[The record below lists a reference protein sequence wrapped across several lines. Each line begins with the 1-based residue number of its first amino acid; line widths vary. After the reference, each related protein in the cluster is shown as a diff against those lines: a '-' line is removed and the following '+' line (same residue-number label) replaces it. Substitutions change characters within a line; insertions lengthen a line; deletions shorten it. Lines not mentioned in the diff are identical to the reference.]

1 MKTRGKDTL
10 PPSELARQRKIDPKP
25 SRPCSAM
32 SLYAASWPS
41 ALAQGWRLLSV
52 RVAALLLVLLMGSGG
67 LLAYS
72 VLTHEEIVDLL
83 WTAEIRPL
91 LLERFPGMSEDQLKE
106 AHAYAYGGAVI
117 QDLGYYP
124 FGSAEFS
131 NLVHYVRSGD
141 FVRELR
147 LESQDANE
155 YAFALGALAHYAAD
169 IAGHPAVNQA
179 VADHYP
185 KLRAKYGK
193 SVKYAQDKT
202 AHLKTEFGFDMVQ
215 VAKNRYASEQYH
227 DFIGFKVSKPLL
239 ERVFPVVYGVE
250 LKDALPHADLAI
262 GSYRFCISRLIP
274 EMTQVALQ
282 THKKDLMREMPTA
295 AKRKFLYRLSR
306 SDYEKEWGKDYHK
319 PGFGTRV
326 MSTLLRYFPK
336 IGPFKALAF
345 NNPTPQTEELY
356 FKSINATVDQ
366 YRAFL
371 EQVRA
376 DVLLVPNRDLD
387 DGNRTKAGEY
397 SLTDDTYAKLLAEL
411 SERKFELT
419 TTDLRDNIL
428 DFYSDLSAPIE
439 TKKNTVRWQSVLTS
453 LDQLKSVTLVSTPAG
468 SPPQAPAPDL
478 PPASAPAPVV
488 SAGKH
493 FDRVLIIVLENQNYS
508 AAMKDPFLAQ
518 LAQKGARFSNFR
530 ALIHP
535 SYPNYLAMVGGSLF
549 GVRSSDQITLPD
561 DNSHRTIADFLD
573 WKNYAEDYPS
583 EPQPFLGDR
592 GKYSRKHVPFL
603 SFAKIQRESFGNV
616 VSVSTK
622 DPHNRFVADVEDF
635 RSDPK
640 KHPLPRYMFY
650 SPNADNDGHDPV
662 WRPGRGLKKA
672 SSWLNRFLKDS
683 FPLDEKMKGT
693 LVIVTFDESELY
705 EKTERIYTVFLGD
718 MVKPGEIT
726 KTYTHYSVLRT
737 IEDNFGLPPL
747 NSGDGAAEPITEV
760 WK

>member
-1 MKTRGKDTL
+1 VRKT
-10 PPSELARQRKIDPKP
+10 PAV
-25 SRPCSAM
+25 
-32 SLYAASWPS
+32 
-41 ALAQGWRLLSV
+41 ALVLC
-52 RVAALLLVLLMGSGG
+52 VLLMCSGSSF
-67 LLAYS
+67 AYS

-91 LLERFPGMSEDQLKE
+91 LLKRFPGLSEDQLKE

-124 FGSAEFS
+124 FGRAEFS
-131 NLVHYVRSGD
+131 NLAHYVRSGD

-155 YAFALGALAHYAAD
+155 YAFALGALSHYASD

-179 VADHYP
+179 VAVYYP

-227 DFIGFKVSKPLL
+227 DFIGFKVSKSLL

-250 LKDALPHADLAI
+250 LKDVLPHVDRAI
-262 GSYRFCISRLIP
+262 SSYRFCISRLIP
-274 EMTQVALQ
+274 EMTQVALR
-282 THKKDLMREMPTA
+282 THKKDMTREMPTF
-295 AKRKFLYRLSR
+295 AKQKFLYRLSR
-306 SDYEKEWGKDYHK
+306 SDYEKEWGKDYQK
-319 PGFGTRV
+319 PGFGVRF
-326 MSTLLRYFPK
+326 MATLLRYFPK
-336 IGPFKALAF
+336 IGPFKAMAF
-345 NNPTPQTEELY
+345 KNPTPQTEELY
-356 FKSINATVDQ
+356 FKSINTTVDQ
-366 YRAFL
+366 YQAFL
-371 EQVRA
+371 EQIRA

-387 DGNRTKAGEY
+387 DGKGTKAGEY
-397 SLTDDTYAKLLAEL
+397 SLTDEAYAKLLAEL

-419 TTDLRDNIL
+419 TPDLRANIL
-428 DFYSDLSAPIE
+428 NFYSDLSAPLE
-439 TKKNTVRWQSVLTS
+439 TKKDTARWRSVLTQ
-453 LDQLKSVTLVSTPAG
+453 LDQLKSVTLVPTVAG
-468 SPPQAPAPDL
+468 SPPQAQAPVSPPAL
-478 PPASAPAPVV
+478 APASALASVPVV
-488 SAGKH
+488 SGGKH
-493 FDRVLIIVLENQNYS
+493 FDRVLIIVLENQNYRS
-508 AAMKDPFLAQ
+508 AIKDPFLAQ
-518 LAQKGARFSNFR
+518 LAEMGASFSNFK

-535 SYPNYLAMVGGSLF
+535 SYPNYLAMVAGSLF
-549 GVRSSDQITLPD
+549 GVRSNDQITLPD

-583 EPQPFLGDR
+583 QPQPFLGDR

-603 SFAKIQRESFGNV
+603 SFAKIQQESFGNV

-622 DPHNRFVADVEDF
+622 GPHNRFVADVEDF
-635 RSDPK
+635 RNDPK

-650 SPNADNDGHDPV
+650 SPNSDDDGHDPV
-662 WRPGRGLKKA
+662 LRPGRGLKKA
-672 SSWLNRFLKDS
+672 SSWLNKFLKDW

-693 LVIVTFDESELY
+693 LVIVTFDESQWF

-737 IEDNFGLPPL
+737 IEDNFGLLPL
-747 NSGDGAAEPITEV
+747 NSGDGNAEPITEV